1 MIVNFAQLESGRVLQ
16 ADICIVGMGAS
27 GITLARE
34 LAATRLDVILLESG
48 SYEVDDRFEQL
59 NEGEVSGFPFGG
71 LRGGRRRGLGGT
83 TAAWGGQCCELDVDD
98 FEKRPWIAHTGWP
111 LTYADL
117 VPFYRRAESV
127 FGVSGEAYD
136 ESVWSRFGI
145 RAVKLDPNELRTSFS
160 VFSPAPRIGK
170 VYRKLIE
177 QASNLRLIVGATVT
191 NIGTNESGSQAT
203 HVDVQ
208 DFDGRRIHVSARN
221 IVLCTGTIDTARL
234 LLASR
239 DVSVKGIG
247 NDRDLV
253 GRYFQDHPTSYTA
266 QVIANDTRR
275 VQELYGVLFRGK
287 TWFWPK
293 ISLAPALQ
301 HETGVL
307 NGAACVMFK
316 YDSPAIEILREM
328 VRVTRTG
335 GRFPFTLSQIA
346 TLVRGGGDIA
356 DAGFRRYILGRSP
369 QATPSRI
376 ELMCTIEQA
385 PDPESRV
392 VLGDSKDRFGMPR
405 VRVEW
410 KLGDAEA
417 RTFQTLTAAADAQ
430 FRQAG
435 LGVVEPEPWLSTT
448 DIRTWPVWDNFHQ
461 LGTTRMSTDPSTG
474 VVDENGQVHGVN
486 GLFVAGSP
494 TFPASGYANPVLT
507 NAALTIRLAD
517 FLKKLT
523 AQRSVPFHAGVN

>member
-1 MIVNFAQLESGRVLQ
+1 MIVDFRQLESGAVLQ
-16 ADICIVGMGAS
+16 AEVCIVGMGAS

-34 LAATRLDVILLESG
+34 LAGTHIDAVLLESG
-48 SYEVDDRFEQL
+48 HFDVEDRFEQL

-83 TAAWGGQCCELDVDD
+83 TAAWGGQCCELDRAD
-98 FEKRPWIAHTGWP
+98 FEQRPWIAHSGWP

-117 VPFYRRAESV
+117 EPYYRRAESV

-136 ESVWSRFGI
+136 ESVWGRFGVK
-145 RAVKLDPNELRTSFS
+145 AVSLDPDQLRTSFS

-170 VYRKLIE
+170 VYRKLLE
-177 QASNLRLIVGATVT
+177 QAPNLRLIVGATVT
-191 NIGTNESGSQAT
+191 NIGTNAIGSQAT
-203 HVDVQ
+203 HIDIQ
-208 DFDGRRIHVSARN
+208 DFDGRRAQVKARTF
-221 IVLCTGTIDTARL
+221 VLCTGTIDTARL

-239 DVSVKGIG
+239 EVAEKGLG

-266 QVIANDTRR
+266 QVVPHETRR
-275 VQELYGVLFRGK
+275 IQDLYGVLFRGK

-293 ISLAPALQ
+293 ISLAPQLQ
-301 HETGVL
+301 REAQVL

-335 GRFPFTLSQIA
+335 GRFPFSLGQIA
-346 TLVRGGGDIA
+346 TLVRGGADIA
-356 DAGFRRYILGRSP
+356 DAGFRRYVLGRSP
-369 QATPSRI
+369 KATPSRI

-385 PDPESRV
+385 PDADSRI

-405 VRVEW
+405 ARVEW
-410 KLGDAEA
+410 KIGDAEA
-417 RTFQTLTAAADAQ
+417 RTFKTLTAAADAQ
-430 FRQAG
+430 FRRAG
-435 LGVVEPEPWLSTT
+435 LGKVQAEPWLETT
-448 DIRTWPVWDNFHQ
+448 DIRAWPVWDNFHQ
-461 LGTTRMSTDPSTG
+461 LGTTRMAADPANG
-474 VVDENGQVHGVN
+474 VVDANSRVHGVA

-517 FLKKLT
+517 HLKNMHARLD
-523 AQRSVPFHAGVN
+523 VPAHAGTA